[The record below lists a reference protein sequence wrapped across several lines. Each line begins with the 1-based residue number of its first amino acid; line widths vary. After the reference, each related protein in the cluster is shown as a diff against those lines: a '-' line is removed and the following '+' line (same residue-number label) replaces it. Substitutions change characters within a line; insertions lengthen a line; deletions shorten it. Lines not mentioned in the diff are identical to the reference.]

1 MKPLRFFLATLCL
14 AVAVFAA
21 ARFFYQ
27 SDVEVR
33 VQTIKKE
40 SHTPHISVTGTIQKV
55 SAGSGSAQSIT
66 AAAMGGQNGTVVSAL
81 IGESSISEV
90 KVGQKATV
98 TGVGFKDK
106 YYDATVIK
114 IGDKAQKVTTLT
126 SKSVAVEVFLKIDSP
141 DAALKSG
148 FTAKADIYTGDR
160 SLKTLVP
167 YSAVLQDGMGEYV
180 YVSENGTAQKRYIET
195 GLELENGYEILNG
208 LNEGDTVIMTPRQIS
223 SNGQKIKAVGEAEAQ

>member
-27 SDVEVR
+27 NNVEVK
-33 VQTIKKE
+33 VETIKKE
-40 SHTPHISVTGTIQKV
+40 SYTPHISVTGTIQKV
-55 SAGSGSAQSIT
+55 SAGSSTSASVT
-66 AAAMGGQNGTVVSAL
+66 AAAMGGQSGTVVTAL
-81 IGESSISEV
+81 IGESSISSV

-114 IGDKAQKVTTLT
+114 IGDKAQKTTALN
-126 SKSVAVEVFLKIDSP
+126 SKNVVVEVFLKIDSP
-141 DAALKSG
+141 DTALKTG
-148 FTAKADIYTGDR
+148 FTAKADIFTGEQAF
-160 SLKTLVP
+160 KTLVP

-180 YVSENGTAQKRYIET
+180 YVKEGDAAQKRYIQT
-195 GLELENGYEILNG
+195 GLELENGYEILSG

-223 SNGQKIKAVGEAEAQ
+223 SNGQKINVVGGVEK